1 MAALSLTGTKLS
13 TVTLGAINSLIPIQE
28 KYKNKCSSSLC
39 MNNIKKIWYKKLTFT
54 FFHKINT
61 VLILTRFTIFLS
73 LLKMLQV
80 LDVHCFCGS
89 LFRVIGILF
98 EDVKYFS
105 FVAHNIVFTMESNEF
120 FENCFHYNT
129 DGFYIPFNSLNIY
142 LFLVF

>member
-1 MAALSLTGTKLS
+1 
-13 TVTLGAINSLIPIQE
+13 
-28 KYKNKCSSSLC
+28 

-105 FVAHNIVFTMESNEF
+105 FVAHNVLMVFIFPLTVLTYIYFRSSNRL
-120 FENCFHYNT
+120 
-129 DGFYIPFNSLNIY
+129 FYKNQFKIFTSHPYYFNLIFNFIFQLCKKKSYPITLTLVISL
-142 LFLVF
+142 V